1 MNVRQTLAEN
11 PKIGVISSVAFLA
24 IGALAIFFAMP
35 AHSQPT
41 GNAHTAFYSVDDGKT
56 WFADDLQ
63 KIPPFDKGGK
73 PAVRAY
79 VYRGANGT
87 EFVHHL
93 ERYTPEAHAV
103 MEELGKPMSGGKG
116 LPNFA
121 AAQSASANGREVK
134 RPGDS
139 KWINA
144 SSREAAELLRM
155 KDPKGGSLSMVEP

>member
-1 MNVRQTLAEN
+1 MNVRQKLSEN
-11 PKIGVISSVAFLA
+11 PKIGVISSVAFVLV
-24 IGALAIFFAMP
+24 GAAAIFFSLP
-35 AHSQPT
+35 ARSAPT
-41 GNAHTAFYSVDDGKT
+41 GNSRSAFYSVDDGKS

-103 MEELGKPMSGGKG
+103 MEELGKPMSSGKG

-144 SSREAAELLRM
+144 SSREAAELLRVN
-155 KDPKGGSLSMVEP
+155 DPKGGSLTMVDP